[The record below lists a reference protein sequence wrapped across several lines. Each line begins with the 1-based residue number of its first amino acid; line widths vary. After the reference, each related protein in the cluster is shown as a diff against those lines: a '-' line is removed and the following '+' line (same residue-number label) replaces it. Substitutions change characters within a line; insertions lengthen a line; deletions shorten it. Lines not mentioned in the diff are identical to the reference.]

1 MAPTGVGGGVDA
13 WRDLLKLLPV
23 AEDEGPLDGVE
34 DEEVRSQLDELE
46 TRHERHSQVEPEY
59 SADVREIRLQLKKTV
74 EDKTNGP
81 TVRLLGKYR
90 QRLMLIWSKTM
101 AEYRHYLCEVRKR
114 CDHTPVYK
122 YAFNESQH

>member
-1 MAPTGVGGGVDA
+1 MLGRWVAPTGVGGGVDA

-90 QRLMLIWSKTM
+90 QRLMLN
-101 AEYRHYLCEVRKR
+101 LV
-114 CDHTPVYK
+114 
-122 YAFNESQH
+122 